1 MPSELEGHRMADADN
16 IEGIRFKKEVR
27 DEKMPGQV
35 RFCQLYQVFHLDSE

>member
-27 DEKMPGQV
+27 DKKMPGQV
-35 RFCQLYQVFHLDSE
+35 RPLSAIPSLSLGF